1 MIRTGGSFLIIA
13 FLIMLPVFWTGDSCC
28 YAQQKGSQDQ
38 MKAPQEEKEPD
49 KIAGA
54 PQDVKER
61 TGIWAFFIWIWI
73 SIVVLIFFLRL
84 KIKEVDRLHR
94 LRFFSAEKK

>member
-13 FLIMLPVFWTGDSCC
+13 FLLMLLVFWTGDSSC
-28 YAQQKGSQDQ
+28 YARQIGSQGQ

-49 KIAGA
+49 KIVAA
-54 PQDVKER
+54 PTDVKER
-61 TGIWAFFIWIWI
+61 TGIWAFFIWMWV
-73 SIVVLIFFLRL
+73 SIFVLIFFLRL

-94 LRFFSAEKK
+94 LRFFSVEKK